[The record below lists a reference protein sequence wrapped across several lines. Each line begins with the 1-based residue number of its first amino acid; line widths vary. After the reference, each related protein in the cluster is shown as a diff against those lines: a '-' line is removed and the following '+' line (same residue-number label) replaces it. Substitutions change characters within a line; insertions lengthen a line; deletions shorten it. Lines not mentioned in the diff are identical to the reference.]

1 MSTIEAA
8 LNSTATLMSE
18 DIVKRLRPD
27 ISDARLVTIG
37 RFTAG
42 VVVVL
47 AMLWSTQ
54 GGKFGSIFEAINKIP
69 MAFAPGITTVFLW
82 GVFWKRGNKQGAMAA
97 LVFNVVVGFIYLAID
112 IPLIGDKKIIAD
124 GLGIPFMQVGWYL
137 FLLSSAVYFVV
148 SLATPAPAKEQLENL
163 CWTRPL
169 DSLRGKMDGTI
180 TDPRVMAAIL
190 FVIMGILYAILH

>member
-1 MSTIEAA
+1 
-8 LNSTATLMSE
+8 
-18 DIVKRLRPD
+18 
-27 ISDARLVTIG
+27 
-37 RFTAG
+37 
-42 VVVVL
+42 
-47 AMLWSTQ
+47 
-54 GGKFGSIFEAINKIP
+54 

-82 GVFWKRGNKQGAMAA
+82 GVFWPRGNKQGAMAA

-137 FLLSSAVYFVV
+137 FLLSSAVYFFV

-169 DSLRGKMDGTI
+169 DSLRGKMQGTI

-190 FVIMGILYAILH
+190 FIIMGILYAILH